1 MAREVKKLKPKKAL
15 DSTEYRLRT
24 VAIVMVLC
32 LLLLIGIVVVFGSGK
47 SKKGGT
53 TAQTSQPAASAPAQS
68 PANIES
74 VLVPPLSIYRRRNIF
89 QPLVDEDNLA
99 GLAAAVTT
107 SSTGTAGGAARGGLP
122 STISV
127 PAGLDPSGANT
138 GKVISTALTLEG
150 VFEQD
155 GKLYGRIRVGD
166 TLFEKVAVGE
176 VFGDYYKLLA
186 LGKDSSASILYGDER
201 FTVFAGQSLYW

>member
-1 MAREVKKLKPKKAL
+1 MTREVKKLKPKRAL
-15 DSTEYRLRT
+15 DSAEHRLRN

-32 LLLLIGIVVVFGSGK
+32 LLLLIGIVVVIGPGK
-47 SKKGGT
+47 SRKGGT
-53 TAQTSQPAASAPAQS
+53 TAQTSQPTASAPEQS
-68 PANIES
+68 TVNIES
-74 VLVPPLSIYRRRNIF
+74 VTVPPLSIYRRRNIF
-89 QPLVDEDNLA
+89 QPLVDED
-99 GLAAAVTT
+99 GLSAQTT
-107 SSTGTAGGAARGGLP
+107 ASSSSPGSGGGARGGVP
-122 STISV
+122 STITV
-127 PAGLDPSGANT
+127 PAELDPSGADT
-138 GKVISTALTLEG
+138 GRVISTALTLEG

-166 TLFEKVAVGE
+166 TLFEKVAIGE

>member
-1 MAREVKKLKPKKAL
+1 MTGEVKKLKPKKAL
-15 DSTEYRLRT
+15 DSTEHRLRT

-32 LLLLIGIVVVFGSGK
+32 LLLVIGIVAVFGTGRSRK
-47 SKKGGT
+47 DGT

-68 PANIES
+68 TPGIES

-99 GLAAAVTT
+99 GLSAEAP
-107 SSTGTAGGAARGGLP
+107 SSTGAAGGAAGGGLP
-122 STISV
+122 SIITL
-127 PAGLDPSGANT
+127 PAELDPSGQNA
-138 GKVISTALTLEG
+138 GRVISTALTLEG

-155 GKLYGRIRVGD
+155 GKMYGRIRVGD
-166 TLFEKVAVGE
+166 TLYEKVAVGE

>member
-32 LLLLIGIVVVFGSGK
+32 LLLVIGIVVVFGPGK

-53 TAQTSQPAASAPAQS
+53 TAQTSQPTASAPAQS
-68 PANIES
+68 APGIES

-99 GLAAAVTT
+99 GLVATTAA
-107 SSTGTAGGAARGGLP
+107 SSTGTAGGTARGGLP

-127 PAGLDPSGANT
+127 PAELDPSGANA
-138 GKVISTALTLEG
+138 GRVISTALTLEG

-155 GKLYGRIRVGD
+155 GKLYGRIRLGD
-166 TLFEKVAVGE
+166 TLYEKVAVGE